1 MGFFYK
7 AAGGGE
13 GTFEEYANYNALPSG
28 TEGAT
33 ARTTNTNQFWRFST
47 ACSCWVPSDF
57 YSSGLTIGNDT
68 GSNPINFTSP
78 QISDFS
84 GLSNYYSRGTVT
96 DVTGGIEVSGTNS
109 AFNFSREATT
119 GDCLLIFGIDY
130 TSGGTQPSFLSGL
143 TLTSNVNPGGYIRFF
158 PGGANRAQTNQ
169 MITAQAW
176 NSMGSQTRPDEGI
189 SYSNGDLFFF
199 KWNEQELT
207 DKNEAQLFAELRH
220 QDTASPMRSNYLWQ
234 SGSASDEYFKYTK
247 IAVVNYTS
255 GYSAKLTRLQFLKYT

>member
-13 GTFEEYANYNALPSG
+13 GVEEYANYDALPSS

-33 ARTTNTNQFWRFST
+33 ARTTNTNQTWRFST

-57 YSSGLTIGNDT
+57 YSSGLAIANDT

-84 GLSNYYSRGTVT
+84 GLSGYHASGTVT
-96 DVTGGIEVSGTNS
+96 DVAGGVEVSGTS
-109 AFNFSREATT
+109 SVFNFSREATT

-130 TSGGTQPSFLSGL
+130 TSGGTQPYYLSGL
-143 TLTSNVNPGGYIRFF
+143 TLTSNVNPGGHIRFF
-158 PGGANRAQTNQ
+158 PGGANKALTNQ
-169 MITAQAW
+169 MVTAQAFGTL
-176 NSMGSQTRPDEGI
+176 GSQTRPDEGI

-207 DKNEAQLFAELRH
+207 NRNEDQLFAELRH

-234 SGSASDEYFKYTK
+234 TGSTTDEYFKYTK
-247 IAVVNYTS
+247 IACVNYTS
-255 GYSAKLTRLQFLKYT
+255 GYSVKLTRLQFLKYT